1 MADAKGTDKA
11 VALRYKPE
19 EGDGAPKLVAKGRG
33 DVARKIIELAK
44 EHGVPVQE
52 DPALVE
58 LLLRLDLSEEIP
70 PEIYEVV
77 ARVLAFVYS
86 LRTEAPK

>member
-1 MADAKGTDKA
+1 MKKRGIDKA
-11 VALRYKPE
+11 VALRYKPD
-19 EGDGAPKLVAKGRG
+19 EGDEVPRLVAKGRG
-33 DVARKIIELAK
+33 EVARKIIELAK

-70 PEIYEVV
+70 PELYEVV
-77 ARVLAFVYS
+77 AKVLAFVYS
-86 LRTEAPK
+86 LRSDAPR

>member
-1 MADAKGTDKA
+1 MAKKGTNKA
-11 VALRYKPE
+11 VALRYKPQ
-19 EGDGAPKLVAKGRG
+19 EGDEAPKLVAKGRG
-33 DVARKIIELAK
+33 EVARKIIELAK

-70 PEIYEVV
+70 PELYEVV
-77 ARVLAFVYS
+77 AKVLAFVYS
-86 LRTEAPK
+86 LRADAPK

>member
-1 MADAKGTDKA
+1 MAKRGTDKA
-11 VALRYKPE
+11 VALRYKPH
-19 EGDGAPKLVAKGRG
+19 EGDEVPKLVAKGRG
-33 DVARKIIELAK
+33 EVARKIIELAR

-70 PEIYEVV
+70 PELYEVV
-77 ARVLAFVYS
+77 AKVLAFVYS
-86 LRTEAPK
+86 LRAEAPK